1 MRGVRQGGPMLFILA
16 IDPLQRIL
24 DAATQQGVLTPLPLA
39 SMRLRMSLYADDAA
53 IFVNPRHEDI
63 PELKTIFETV
73 GTVSGSI
80 TNFDKSS
87 IHPIRFEDFDLQHI
101 LQAFQGAQKG
111 FTCRY
116 LGLQL
121 TFLHY
126 KKSMCN
132 HSSKKKSTN
141 DFSDGKEDYLIV
153 LGDTPL

>member
-1 MRGVRQGGPMLFILA
+1 
-16 IDPLQRIL
+16 
-24 DAATQQGVLTPLPLA
+24 
-39 SMRLRMSLYADDAA
+39 
-53 IFVNPRHEDI
+53 VNPRHEDI
-63 PELKTIFETV
+63 PKLKTIFETV